1 MLRLAAAQDEVFLAD
16 PPGMAGREVIFEFRQ
31 VGGSVK
37 VSAIDV
43 ATQVEIAVVVPAGA
57 PEAAMRAQAL
67 RRLAFVLERR
77 QRGEGRNQG

>member
-1 MLRLAAAQDEVFLAD
+1 MD
-16 PPGMAGREVIFEFRQ
+16 MTGREVLFEFRR

-67 RRLAFVLERR
+67 RRLAFVLARR
-77 QRGEGRNQG
+77 GREQG

>member
-1 MLRLAAAQDEVFLAD
+1 ME
-16 PPGMAGREVIFEFRQ
+16 GREVIFEFRRI
-31 VGGSVK
+31 GGSVK

-43 ATQVEIAVVVPAGA
+43 ATQLEIAVVVPAGA

-77 QRGEGRNQG
+77 KRDQAR

>member
-1 MLRLAAAQDEVFLAD
+1 MD
-16 PPGMAGREVIFEFRQ
+16 MAGREVIYEFRQ

>member
-1 MLRLAAAQDEVFLAD
+1 MD
-16 PPGMAGREVIFEFRQ
+16 MTGREVIFEVRRL
-31 VGGSVK
+31 GGTAK

-77 QRGEGRNQG
+77 LRDRG

>member
-1 MLRLAAAQDEVFLAD
+1 MD
-16 PPGMAGREVIFEFRQ
+16 MTGREVIFEFRR

-67 RRLAFVLERR
+67 RRLGYVLARR
-77 QRGEGRNQG
+77 RELRDRVPGD

>member
-1 MLRLAAAQDEVFLAD
+1 
-16 PPGMAGREVIFEFRQ
+16 MAGREVIFEFRRL
-31 VGGSVK
+31 GGSVK

-43 ATQVEIAVVVPAGA
+43 ATQLEIAVVVPAGA

-77 QRGEGRNQG
+77 GRDRAR

>member
-1 MLRLAAAQDEVFLAD
+1 MD
-16 PPGMAGREVIFEFRQ
+16 MTGREVIFEFRRI
-31 VGGSVK
+31 GGTVK

-77 QRGEGRNQG
+77 QHERGPRNQG

>member
-1 MLRLAAAQDEVFLAD
+1 MD
-16 PPGMAGREVIFEFRQ
+16 MTGREVIYEFRRI
-31 VGGSVK
+31 GGTVK
-37 VSAIDV
+37 VSAVDV

-77 QRGEGRNQG
+77 KRDEAPRERG